1 MDELPTFAEFET
13 RARAAGF
20 DEVLER
26 HWAPGTVVE
35 THTHAFDAD
44 ALVTQGE
51 LWLTCASRT
60 QHLRAGDRFALQS
73 DVPHDERYGSEG
85 ATFRV
90 ARRR

>member
-13 RARAAGF
+13 RAAGF

-26 HWAPGTVVE
+26 RLAPGTVVE

-44 ALVTQGE
+44 ARVTQGE
-51 LWLTCASRT
+51 FWLTCARRT
-60 QHLRAGDRFALQS
+60 QHLRAGDRLALQR